1 MIRTRRCQRLSTA
14 KGTVFDTA
22 GTDPHRPTR
31 KHMVGRPCGVRVWA
45 DLGYRLGFAISIG
58 STMSCTNGARPAS
71 PKIGSLGICGFRGL
85 SAISLPPL
93 RLQERHHV
101 PQALVLLPQP

>member
-1 MIRTRRCQRLSTA
+1 
-14 KGTVFDTA
+14 
-22 GTDPHRPTR
+22 
-31 KHMVGRPCGVRVWA
+31 MVGRPGGVRVWA
-45 DLGYRLGFAISIG
+45 DRGDRLGFAISIG

-71 PKIGSLGICGFRGL
+71 PKIGSLGICGCHDL
-85 SAISLPPL
+85 SARSLPSL